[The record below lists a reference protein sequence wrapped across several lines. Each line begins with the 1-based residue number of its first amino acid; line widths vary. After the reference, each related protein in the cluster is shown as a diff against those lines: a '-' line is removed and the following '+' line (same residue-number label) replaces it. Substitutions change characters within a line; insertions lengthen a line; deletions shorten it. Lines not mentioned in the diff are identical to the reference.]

1 VTCVVSASLACLP
14 DFTNYRIGMQLWLRS
29 KTSGPDVFVFFLQ
42 EVTDNNGNFDTEAEM
57 SLRAD
62 ADAMHNHKVA
72 EI

>member
-1 VTCVVSASLACLP
+1 
-14 DFTNYRIGMQLWLRS
+14 MQLWLRS